1 MLMSQDILTNQ
12 NTTETNLNFKN
23 KINFIYNLPEF
34 MNDKWKQ
41 RKNPFFHPIYEL
53 NTIGRIILYSRNSL
67 NYNLKYNEEC
77 KLYDDYIVG
86 MKALK
91 LAYEEKCNVFRTND
105 QNIYLYNMLS
115 NNSATKK
122 FNEKHYQKEIIFRE
136 SINKI

>member
-1 MLMSQDILTNQ
+1 M
-12 NTTETNLNFKN
+12 ETK
-23 KINFIYNLPEF
+23 KKSI
-34 MNDKWKQ
+34 
-41 RKNPFFHPIYEL
+41 FHPIYEL

-115 NNSATKK
+115 NNSAYKK
-122 FNEKHYQKEIIFRE
+122 FNENIIRKKKSFLE
-136 SINKI
+136 KVLNKILIL